1 MIYFCLIF
9 LFNKKIMSDLLTG
22 EIIGAAIEVHKTLG
36 RGLLESIYEEA
47 LCYELELRDMKFQR
61 QFDIDIIYKGK
72 VIGEQKVDLLVG
84 DEVVVK
90 IESSPKSQ
98 GNSTPQVVSTLTAAG
113 LQRGLIFN
121 FSANRLIDGTT
132 RIAI

>member
-1 MIYFCLIF
+1 
-9 LFNKKIMSDLLTG
+9 MSDLLIG

-47 LCYELELRDMKFQR
+47 LCYELELREMKFQR

-72 VIGEQKVDLLVG
+72 VLGGQKVDLLVG
-84 DEVVVK
+84 DEVIVK
-90 IESSPKSQ
+90 IECLPKSL

-113 LQRGLIFN
+113 LNRALIFN
-121 FSANRLIDGTT
+121 FGANRLIDGTT
-132 RIAI
+132 RIVI